1 MPAPE
6 ERITTYPHQLSG
18 GLRQRA
24 MIAMSLACQPELL
37 IADEP
42 TTALDVTIQA
52 QILELLNRLRE
63 QHDLGLLLI
72 THNLGVVAQIAHRV
86 IIMYAGKIVEEAL
99 IDDLFDNPLHPY
111 TKGLL
116 DSVPYGIPSD
126 SKRLI
131 SIPGTVPALDSI
143 PSGCA
148 FQDRCPRAMDI
159 CKKIEPEDLRLE
171 NNRRVSC
178 HLFK

>member
-1 MPAPE
+1 
-6 ERITTYPHQLSG
+6 
-18 GLRQRA
+18 
-24 MIAMSLACQPELL
+24 MSLACQPKLL

-63 QHDLGLLLI
+63 QHNLSLLLI

-86 IIMYAGKIVEEAL
+86 LIMYAGKIVEEAL
-99 IDDLFDNPLHPY
+99 VRDLFDNPFHPY
-111 TKGLL
+111 TQGLL
-116 DSVPYGIPSD
+116 DSVPYGIPAD
-126 SKRLI
+126 AKRLT
-131 SIPGTVPALDSI
+131 SIPGNVPALDSI

-148 FQDRCPRAMDI
+148 FQDRCPKAMDI
-159 CKKIEPEDLRLE
+159 CRKIEPEDLRLE

-178 HLFK
+178 HLFR